1 MFFAPNKC
9 VLDTARRNSRI
20 PPHRVGLHRLCF
32 LLRLPPNM
40 PALPSIQPPPT
51 WHRPRRAAAHQMDSD
66 SDVPI
71 AGSARLQ
78 RPLTASKPAESP
90 ALAARARR
98 PAGGSSGSE
107 SELDLVSAAKAFRR
121 PSQEQRPSPA
131 KQAEPAA
138 ARQGGGTH
146 RGEARRASAGRA
158 SSPVQGEADS
168 DSDSGFD
175 LIRAARA
182 QHSHVPSS
190 PPAPA
195 AASSPSSNAAAA
207 HGRTASAAA
216 GRGSTRHAA
225 TASLGSAPAPVPAS
239 SRYSRS
245 ELGRPARQHSPSA
258 QAAAPSPSSLPAPHP
273 AEAAAGLVEPGGLK
287 ASGSTPQLHTAIPHA
302 EGRPEV
308 RPGVMPQGSAQELQL
323 QSSALLQASLSRI
336 TVLTAP
342 EPSSEAFNALH
353 VNPVFLEDILAAEVG
368 PPAAAYVELSWA
380 CTRACLQRACT
391 VQTDEATPQVPVFF
405 LAGGGASCNCGTA
418 CGVTSRRQRV
428 QPGRAG
434 PGRRLGCGSGCSCG
448 AAHQPGQ

>member
-1 MFFAPNKC
+1 ME
-9 VLDTARRNSRI
+9 
-20 PPHRVGLHRLCF
+20 
-32 LLRLPPNM
+32 
-40 PALPSIQPPPT
+40 
-51 WHRPRRAAAHQMDSD
+51 SD
-66 SDVPI
+66 SDVPT
-71 AGSARLQ
+71 AGSARRQ
-78 RPLTASKPAESP
+78 RPLAASKPAESP

-131 KQAEPAA
+131 KQAEPEHAA
-138 ARQGGGTH
+138 ARQGGGAH

-158 SSPVQGEADS
+158 SPPVQGEADS

-182 QHSHVPSS
+182 QHSHAPSS

-258 QAAAPSPSSLPAPHP
+258 QAAAAAPSSLPAPHP
-273 AEAAAGLVEPGGLK
+273 AEAAAGLVEPGVLK
-287 ASGSTPQLHTAIPHA
+287 ASGSTPQLHGAIPHA

-308 RPGVMPQGSAQELQL
+308 QPGVVPQSSAQELQP
-323 QSSALLQASLSRI
+323 QSSALLQVSLSRI
-336 TVLTAP
+336 TVAAAP

-368 PPAAAYVELSWA
+368 LPAAAYVELSWA
-380 CTRACLQRACT
+380 CTPACLHSANRRGHT
-391 VQTDEATPQVPVFF
+391 TT
-405 LAGGGASCNCGTA
+405 ASVLPCRR
-418 CGVTSRRQRV
+418 RRQLQLGHCLWRHL
-428 QPGRAG
+428 PPPASTARAG
-434 PGRRLGCGSGCSCG
+434 WPRQAARLRQWVQLRGSPPTGPVAATWFPRLAPPPLAASLQRNRSRQTAPSTGRLS
-448 AAHQPGQ
+448 AAAAPLPP